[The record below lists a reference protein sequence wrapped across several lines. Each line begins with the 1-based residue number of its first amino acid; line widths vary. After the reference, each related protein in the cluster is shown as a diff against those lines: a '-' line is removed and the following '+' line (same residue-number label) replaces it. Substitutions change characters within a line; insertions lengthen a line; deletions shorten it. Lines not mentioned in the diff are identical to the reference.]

1 MYVVTIARQGPSL
14 FMGYFLYGSNNMY
27 INQMVIGTSI
37 FDIDMKVMSRTI
49 IFETA
54 NLSRNRQSEHLYYH
68 YSIKKCTVL
77 IA

>member
-27 INQMVIGTSI
+27 INRMVIGTSI
-37 FDIDMKVMSRTI
+37 FDIDMKVMSRII

-54 NLSRNRQSEHLYYH
+54 NLSQIGKVNIRIIIILSKNVQYL
-68 YSIKKCTVL
+68 
-77 IA
+77 